1 MILSPRDLGLTLCG
15 NGCDGHLLVE
25 QVLVGDL
32 GESALGENVEAEV
45 AVR

>member
-1 MILSPRDLGLTLCG
+1 MLSPRDLGLTLCG
-15 NGCDGHLLVE
+15 DGCDGHLLVD
-25 QVLVGDL
+25 QALVSDL